1 MGKDKRVVVRTLDIG
16 GDKTLTYY
24 DFPEEMNPFL
34 GYRAIRL
41 CLDKRDVFKTQLR
54 ALLRASAHGK
64 LAIMFP
70 MIATIEEFK
79 TAKRI
84 LENCKKDLISE
95 GVKVSDDIEVGMMVE
110 VPAAAAL
117 ARQFAKHADF
127 FSIGTNDLMQYTMA
141 ADRMS
146 EKVSYLYQPLN
157 PSILNMI
164 NMTIEGAH
172 AEGK

>member
-1 MGKDKRVVVRTLDIG
+1 MDGRRVVVRTLDIG

-24 DFPEEMNPFL
+24 KFPEEMNPFL

-41 CLDKRDVFKTQLR
+41 CLDQVDVFKTQLR
-54 ALLRASAHGK
+54 ALLRASVHGK

-70 MIATIEEFK
+70 MIATIEEFLK
-79 TAKRI
+79 AKSI
-84 LENCKKDLISE
+84 VDEVKSDLKKE
-95 GVKVSDDIEVGMMVE
+95 GKKVADDIEIGMMVE
-110 VPAAAAL
+110 IPAAAAL
-117 ARQFAKHADF
+117 SRQFAKHADF

-146 EKVSYLYQPLN
+146 EKVAYLYQPLN
-157 PSILNMI
+157 PSILHMI
-164 NMTIEGAH
+164 NMTIQGAH

>member
-1 MGKDKRVVVRTLDIG
+1 
-16 GDKTLTYY
+16 
-24 DFPEEMNPFL
+24 MNPFL

-41 CLDKRDVFKTQLR
+41 CLDQVDVFKTQLR
-54 ALLRASAHGK
+54 ALLRASVHGR

-70 MIATIEEFK
+70 MIATIDEFL

-84 LENCKKDLISE
+84 LEETKGELKAE
-95 GVKVSDDIEVGMMVE
+95 GHAVADNIEVGMMVE
-110 VPAAAAL
+110 IPSAAAI

-146 EKVSYLYQPLN
+146 EKVAYLYQPLN
-157 PSILNMI
+157 PAILTMI
-164 NMTIEGAH
+164 NMTIKGAH